1 MFINDVQQERE
12 MTGKERQNA
21 ATVIGKSTSILG
33 SRIRAAKMTLII
45 LFITITTVYL
55 WRLTVESA
63 KQLFL
68 ASIERL
74 Q

>member
-1 MFINDVQQERE
+1 MYMNDDQRERG

-21 ATVIGKSTSILG
+21 ATVIGKSVSILG
-33 SRIRAAKMTLII
+33 SRISAAKMTLII
-45 LFITITTVYL
+45 MFITITTVYL

-63 KQLFL
+63 KQLL
-68 ASIERL
+68 LTSIGSI

>member
-1 MFINDVQQERE
+1 MYMNDDQRERG

-63 KQLFL
+63 KQLL
-68 ASIERL
+68 LTSIGSL